1 MPKDIVITPGTG
13 LVEFRD
19 DANVL
24 DAQISLDNSG
34 NLSITNTGGT
44 LTVGNTAANV
54 YIGDGVNNVNM
65 IFERSGSILPSSGQT
80 LTIGSQTSGEVH
92 IGRPLRLRPQN
103 ALEGGELLFDYIS
116 GSVGYYVDVQAAN
129 ILRFGNSDGTGQF
142 LWETNGT
149 EKMRLLNNGNLGI
162 GTTSPTNLLD
172 VNSNSIRLR
181 TARTPASATATGNAG
196 EICWDASY
204 IYVCTATN
212 TWRRAAL
219 SSW

>member
-1 MPKDIVITPGTG
+1 MPKDIIITPGTG

-54 YIGDGVNNVNM
+54 YIGDGINNVNM
-65 IFERSGSILPSSGQT
+65 IFERNGSILPSSGQALT
-80 LTIGSQTSGEVH
+80 LGSQTSGDIFV
-92 IGRPLRLRPQN
+92 GRALRLRPHN
-103 ALEGGELLFDYIS
+103 NEGGELLFDYIN
-116 GSVGYYVDVQAAN
+116 GSLGYYVDVQGGN
-129 ILRFGNSDGTGQF
+129 VLRFGNSDTNGQY

-162 GTTSPTNLLD
+162 GTNSPTNLLD

-181 TARTPASATATGNAG
+181 TARTPASATATGTQG
-196 EICWDASY
+196 EICWDANY

-219 SSW
+219 SAW